1 MSKNLVNLLLLV
13 ASFAIYYLVLS
24 PLYSGGGAIWAPE
37 KSVTALRVLSMQ
49 YDDTISQAETLTK
62 QAEDLRNQYNAIP
75 DDAKDNMKIMVPEYI
90 DPVRLVSEIST
101 IANITGVSLD
111 DTSYSE
117 SPPIVNSNK
126 GAYTVSFSVK
136 TSYEKFKE
144 LMHNYETSLRL
155 ITIKSVTFNVPDKQE
170 GTINFQVKLE
180 AYYVKK

>member
-1 MSKNLVNLLLLV
+1 MSKNLLNLLLAV
-13 ASFAIYYLVLS
+13 AAFAVYYLVLS
-24 PLYSGGGAIWAPE
+24 PLYSGGGAVWSPNQSI
-37 KSVTALRVLSMQ
+37 KALRTLSTQ
-49 YDDTISQAETLTK
+49 YDDTISQAESLTK

-75 DDAKDNMKIMVPEYI
+75 DEAKDNMKIMVPDYV

-117 SPPIVNSNK
+117 SPPVSNSNK

-155 ITIKSVTFNVPDKQE
+155 LTIKSVSFNVPDKQD
-170 GTINFQVKLE
+170 GTINFLVKLE
-180 AYYVKK
+180 AYYIKK